1 MPALAKSLLLAA
13 TAATAIGAAGA
24 ASAQAFDSAS
34 LYLKGFGGA
43 TFPSG
48 DDESLRTNGQKV
60 GRVDLDYDT
69 GYTLGVAL
77 GFTPVPNVGVELEYA
92 YRNVDYDGTARI
104 DGARSDVDGTAKV
117 NAVMV
122 NALYNFTNL
131 PNQQVVPYLG
141 AGIGAAQ
148 VDYEGDSSTW
158 NFAYQAIAGLGYE
171 VAPQWTL
178 YGEGRWFGTAESKVW
193 PDKGLATDVS
203 FGTFDLLF
211 GAKYQF

>member
-1 MPALAKSLLLAA
+1 MSALTRSLLLAA

-24 ASAQAFDSAS
+24 ASAQSFDASS

-48 DDESLRTNGQKV
+48 DDESLRSNGQKV

-77 GFTPVPNVGVELEYA
+77 GFQATPNVGVELEYA
-92 YRNVDYDGTARI
+92 YRNADFDGSARVNGVRGNI
-104 DGARSDVDGTAKV
+104 DGTAKV

-122 NALYNFTNL
+122 NALYNFTLSN
-131 PNQQVVPYLG
+131 PQVMPYVG

-148 VDYEGDSSTW
+148 LDYEGSKSTS
-158 NFAYQAIAGLGYE
+158 NFAYQFIAGIGYE
-171 VAPQWTL
+171 VAPQWTV
-178 YGEGRWFGTAESKVW
+178 YGEGRWFATPESKVW
-193 PDKGLATDVS
+193 PSRGLATDLS
-203 FGTFDLLF
+203 YETFDLLF
-211 GAKYQF
+211 GVKYQF